1 MSSKAFQQVQRQK
14 FRITLSLE
22 VMGDFDPK
30 NIDWEKLL
38 DIQGSESCDAYVED
52 LSCPEKWYS

>member
-1 MSSKAFQQVQRQK
+1 MSKTFLQTQRQK

-30 NIDWEKLL
+30 NIDWEKMLQL
-38 DIQGSESCDAYVED
+38 EGNEKCDAYVED
-52 LSCPEKWYS
+52 LSVPDTWFS